1 MTMSAEKE
9 IRELAGRHGVTSEPP
24 DLSTPEHR
32 WIARFS
38 SPPNELGEADW
49 LLINLNRL
57 SHVSD
62 AEFERLY
69 GQLVSERDA

>member
-1 MTMSAEKE
+1 MSAEKE
-9 IRELAGRHGVTSEPP
+9 IRELAGRHGVSAEPP
-24 DLSTPEHR
+24 DLSAPDNR

-38 SPPNELGEADW
+38 APPNELGEADW

-57 SHVSD
+57 SYVGE

-69 GQLVSERDA
+69 RQLITERDG